1 VKTVTATLC
10 VLTILALACLSLSVV
25 ILRPP
30 RANYAAWA
38 AFATIVCM
46 QTAATLVAI
55 RTDAARL
62 RTAVVAGGVA
72 LAAAGAWMIRH
83 TLTSAHFEGY
93 ALILGAMLVAQGI
106 VTVAAFARRP
116 LVRGTV

>member
-1 VKTVTATLC
+1 MKTLTATLC
-10 VLTILALACLSLSVV
+10 VLTILALACLSLSVA

-38 AFATIVCM
+38 AFATLVCL
-46 QTAATLVAI
+46 QSAATLLAI
-55 RTDAARL
+55 RTDVGWL
-62 RTAVVAGGVA
+62 RVAVIAGGMA
-72 LAAAGAWMIRH
+72 LAAAGAWMIRG

>member
-1 VKTVTATLC
+1 MRTVTAALC
-10 VLTILALACLSLSVV
+10 VSTILAVAYLSFS
-25 ILRPP
+25 ILLLQPP
-30 RANYAAWA
+30 GANNAAWFS
-38 AFATIVCM
+38 FATLVCI
-46 QTAATLVAI
+46 QTAATLLAL
-55 RTDAARL
+55 RTDAAWL
-62 RTAVVAGGVA
+62 RVAVIAGGVA